1 MIIVRLSTSESP
13 LLHARSVDQK
23 TVARSDKSYYQTR
36 LRQTI
41 DLKAYWFHC
50 RLQDLNPRNQHIF
63 YELRILSK
71 EEAKKLEIELFEKE
85 ILDLKGEIRE
95 KAMKSYRSLLKALD
109 KPIYLIRTDE

>member
-1 MIIVRLSTSESP
+1 LS
-13 LLHARSVDQK
+13 R
-23 TVARSDKSYYQTR
+23 
-36 LRQTI
+36 
-41 DLKAYWFHC
+41 
-50 RLQDLNPRNQHIF
+50 
-63 YELRILSK
+63 